1 MAQQCSTCKYFK
13 PIEGQRA
20 GQCVRNPPV
29 PLIVMQQ
36 VQPTPSNPQGIVQ
49 QLQGA
54 FPPVAMDTVCGMY
67 VVKLEAAH

>member
-1 MAQQCSTCKYFK
+1 MSWQCSTCKYYK
-13 PIEGQRA
+13 PIEKA

-36 VQPTPSNPQGIVQ
+36 VQPTPANPQGIVQ
-49 QLQGA
+49 MLQGT
-54 FPPVAMDTVCGMY
+54 FPPVAPDTVCGMY